1 MRMVKKQQIDLL
13 CIQETKKEQIEKT
26 MCQALWRDPDVS
38 WEMQPASNTTGGLLC
53 LWSEKAF
60 KMERKVSGRGFIL
73 LEGVWIQEAQKVHIL
88 NIYSPCDI
96 TNKRLLWDSIRQLK
110 NLSHGGLWCILGD
123 FNNIRNPSE
132 RLGVCQRGV
141 IDKNVSEFND

>member
-1 MRMVKKQQIDLL
+1 MKWTTIRRMIKKHQIDLL
-13 CIQETKKEQIEKT
+13 CIQKIKKEQIEKAI
-26 MCQALWRDPDVS
+26 CQALWGDPEVS
-38 WEMQPASNTTGGLLC
+38 WEMYLASNTAGGLLC

-60 KMERKVSGRGFIL
+60 KMERRVSGRGFIL

-110 NLSHGGLWCILGD
+110 NLSHRGL
-123 FNNIRNPSE
+123 
-132 RLGVCQRGV
+132 
-141 IDKNVSEFND
+141 

>member
-1 MRMVKKQQIDLL
+1 MKWAAIMRMVKKQQIDLL
-13 CIQETKKEQIEKT
+13 CIQETKKEQIKKT

-110 NLSHGGLWCILGD
+110 NLSHRGL
-123 FNNIRNPSE
+123 
-132 RLGVCQRGV
+132 
-141 IDKNVSEFND
+141 

>member
-1 MRMVKKQQIDLL
+1 MVKKQQIDLL

-53 LWSEKAF
+53 LWSEKVF

-73 LEGVWIQEAQKVHIL
+73 LQGVWKQGAQKVHIV

-96 TNKRLLWDSIRQLK
+96 HNKRVLWDSIRQLK
-110 NLSHGGLWCILGD
+110 NLSPGGLWCILGD
-123 FNNIRNPSE
+123 FNNIRSPSE
-132 RLGVCQRGV
+132 RLGVC
-141 IDKNVSEFND
+141 